1 MADENKQLQDK
12 VKKQEREITELKRA
26 VNILQKQLQQ
36 LQAGYNR
43 ASDQNRRN
51 ATDIQKLTLTI
62 RNLRRTE

>member
-26 VNILQKQLQQ
+26 VNILTKQLQQ

-43 ASDQNRRN
+43 VADQNRRN
-51 ATDIQKLTLTI
+51 GGDIQKLNHTI
-62 RNLRRTE
+62 RNIRRSE